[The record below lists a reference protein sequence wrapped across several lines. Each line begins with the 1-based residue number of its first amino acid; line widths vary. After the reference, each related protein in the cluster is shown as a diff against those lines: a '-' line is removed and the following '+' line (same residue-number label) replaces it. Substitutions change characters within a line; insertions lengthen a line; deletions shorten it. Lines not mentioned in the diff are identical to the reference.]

1 MITVTNVSKFYGSFK
16 ALDDVSFTIGRGEVV
31 GFLGPN
37 GAGKTTTLKIL
48 TGNAFPHSGTVAIA
62 DLDVMDHEQ
71 AVKERIGYL
80 PESAP
85 LYRDMLVKE
94 YLAFMAE
101 ARGLGPSQKSK
112 AIARVAKDCGIEK
125 MLARPIAHLS
135 KGFRQRVGLA
145 QALLHEPDVL
155 ILDEPYTGLDPIQI
169 IEIRNLIKKYGETH
183 TVILSSHILQEV
195 EATCSRILI
204 ISEGKIVADGG
215 VSEMLGHNALTVKIA
230 GEDPVIRERVGA
242 LEGSEIIHER
252 TWEEGDEHG
261 LELRVKPVGIERD
274 ALAASL
280 CELCTQ
286 EGWRLYHLG
295 QGKVTFEDLFVA
307 YTKEKIREAKNG
319 R

>member
-1 MITVTNVSKFYGSFK
+1 MIQVEKISKYYGSFK
-16 ALDDVSFTIGRGEVV
+16 ALADVSFTIGRGEVV

-48 TGNAFPHSGTVAIA
+48 TGNAFPHSGSVTIA
-62 DLDVMDHEQ
+62 GLDVMADEQ

-94 YLAFMAE
+94 YLSFMAE
-101 ARGLGPSQKSK
+101 ARGLGPSAREK
-112 AIARVAKDCGIEK
+112 AIRRVAHDCGIEK
-125 MLARPIAHLS
+125 MLPRPIAHLS
-135 KGFRQRVGLA
+135 KGYRQRVGLA

-169 IEIRNLIKKYGETH
+169 IEIRNLIRRYGEEH

-204 ISEGKIVADGG
+204 INEGRIVADGA
-215 VSEMLGHNALTVKIA
+215 VSELLGHNALHVKIA
-230 GEDPVIRERVGA
+230 GEDPVIRDRIRG
-242 LEGSEIIHER
+242 LEGAEVIHESA
-252 TWEEGDEHG
+252 WQDSEEHG
-261 LELRVKPVGIERD
+261 LELRIRPEGVDREK
-274 ALAASL
+274 LSAAIF
-280 CELCTQ
+280 ELCKE
-286 EGWRLYHLG
+286 EGWRLYFLG
-295 QGKVTFEDLFVA
+295 QGKVTFEDLFVE
-307 YTKEKIREAKNG
+307 YTQEKIREAKNG